1 MIGEVCGQRN
11 GGACPL
17 NRGVSP
23 ECRSHRAGPLHT
35 PEGPRRLEA
44 GYFFADPGGKSLS
57 SFAEHAT
64 TKLSFPVSK
73 THISTRLEAFEI
85 PINRPAPQ
93 VRKKRSSVDTAMLLA
108 HETRINE
115 LEERINKMKAW
126 INLTFPTYGGKALK

>member
-1 MIGEVCGQRN
+1 MSRN
-11 GGACPL
+11 TL
-17 NRGVSP
+17 
-23 ECRSHRAGPLHT
+23 T
-35 PEGPRRLEA
+35 PKQNHELTNLILAE
-44 GYFFADPGGKSLS
+44 FTESKLSLS

-115 LEERINKMKAW
+115 LEERINKMQAW